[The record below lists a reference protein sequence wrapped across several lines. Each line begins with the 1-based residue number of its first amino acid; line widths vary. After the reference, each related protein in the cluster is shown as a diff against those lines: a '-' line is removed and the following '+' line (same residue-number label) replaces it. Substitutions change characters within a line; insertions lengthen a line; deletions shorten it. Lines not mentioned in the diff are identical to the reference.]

1 MKVVLFCGGYGMR
14 MREGALDDVPKPM
27 AMVGPRPLI
36 WHVMRYY
43 AHFGHKEFILC
54 LGYGAHHIKDFF
66 LNYEETTSND
76 FVLRG
81 GRTELLSADI
91 ADWTITFAQTG
102 IESPIGER
110 LRRVRHHLDGDEM
123 FLANYA
129 DVLTDAPLPEMID
142 SFARR
147 DAGAS
152 MMVVPPQSSFHC
164 VDLGEDG
171 LVGGI
176 TAVSDLPLWENGGY
190 FVLRQEV
197 FDHIPENGDLV
208 ADGCTQLAK
217 RGRLVAHQHR
227 GFWKPTDTVKE
238 RAALDAAYARGAPV
252 GRVGTGRRD
261 VGRRG
266 EDRVIRLGA
275 GSPERIVAVGA
286 HCDDIAIGAGG
297 TLLTV
302 CLARPGV
309 RVDALVLSGG
319 GGEREREERAA
330 LAAFCPG
337 ADLRLTVLKL
347 PDGRMPAHWE
357 EAKAAVEE
365 LRERTE
371 PELVLSPRTDD
382 AHQDH
387 RGLAKLMTTA
397 FRDHLVLRYEIV
409 KWDGDLGRPTAYQP
423 LSEDVAEEK
432 VRLLQE
438 HYPSQR
444 HRPWYDREAFLG
456 LARIRGIECHARY
469 AEAFDVA
476 KLTLNLGVEPCA
488 YCSPDTRATWAP

>member
-1 MKVVLFCGGYGMR
+1 M
-14 MREGALDDVPKPM
+14 
-27 AMVGPRPLI
+27 
-36 WHVMRYY
+36 
-43 AHFGHKEFILC
+43 
-54 LGYGAHHIKDFF
+54 
-66 LNYEETTSND
+66 
-76 FVLRG
+76 
-81 GRTELLSADI
+81 
-91 ADWTITFAQTG
+91 
-102 IESPIGER
+102 
-110 LRRVRHHLDGDEM
+110 
-123 FLANYA
+123 
-129 DVLTDAPLPEMID
+129 
-142 SFARR
+142 
-147 DAGAS
+147 
-152 MMVVPPQSSFHC
+152 
-164 VDLGEDG
+164 
-171 LVGGI
+171 
-176 TAVSDLPLWENGGY
+176 
-190 FVLRQEV
+190 
-197 FDHIPENGDLV
+197 
-208 ADGCTQLAK
+208 
-217 RGRLVAHQHR
+217 
-227 GFWKPTDTVKE
+227 
-238 RAALDAAYARGAPV
+238 
-252 GRVGTGRRD
+252 
-261 VGRRG
+261 
-266 EDRVIRLGA
+266 IRLGA
-275 GSPERIVAVGA
+275 GRPERIVAVGA

-319 GGEREREERAA
+319 GGEREQEERAA

-365 LRERTE
+365 LRGRTE

-476 KLTLNLGVEPCA
+476 KLTLNLGG
-488 YCSPDTRATWAP
+488 